1 MAAAAAGVFT
11 ARPALTTVARQ
22 GASVAV
28 PSGSTRLP
36 SSQIKFAGPLTARVR
51 TTPAQ
56 VTTRIPAKPG
66 RSTESSPALISSEQE
81 SRPSPPQVIWKP
93 RNVSPSASSAVTRT
107 SSPQVPT
114 PALRSPP
121 QPEPVRTET
130 PKPSQPAE
138 TERRNIAGVMLSPR
152 GGRPDRDATTPV
164 KVATTRPVQTVTG
177 FFASWPAE
185 PDFWQCLQPEHGEG
199 QWFTANRSAVSR
211 MKSVPDMSSKSERP
225 AILVAGGSVSAAPPR
240 PTSKVAAASWQ
251 PVTVPPS
258 LSSVES
264 QGDLRDQ
271 LQKSQRNLAPRLA
284 VAAADPIDAAVL
296 AFLASEKSLEKLS
309 VRRLGP
315 GQYEVDGRRV
325 SARWAPGVPPGS
337 SAADLLVSEEGVGS
351 PTKARTIAMLVSGVE
366 EKTAQAVM
374 ETPLPSYFRQAADV
388 SAALSGFGRGAPAVA
403 RIPQEQRLSFRGPGI
418 DVEERESA
426 DLMVRCA
433 SMRQAVEEA
442 RLRAEAAE
450 AYESGRG
457 WQGSMSVPVS
467 PAAGL
472 SRETIPRETKTWSK
486 AAERPLAASRLADR
500 LARLEGRYE
509 KELFEEE
516 EESEESEESEEGK

>member
-164 KVATTRPVQTVTG
+164 KVATTRPVQTVT
-177 FFASWPAE
+177 
-185 PDFWQCLQPEHGEG
+185 G

-516 EESEESEESEEGK
+516 EESEESEESEEG